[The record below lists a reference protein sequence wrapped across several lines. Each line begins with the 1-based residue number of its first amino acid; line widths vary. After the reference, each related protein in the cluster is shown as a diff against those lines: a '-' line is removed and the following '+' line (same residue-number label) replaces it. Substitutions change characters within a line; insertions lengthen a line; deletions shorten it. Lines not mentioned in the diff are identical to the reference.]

1 MLNGLKNQADMMKIE
16 KWEEIEEMIEDSKN
30 LILYIECLKDILIDM
45 KEIIVIRI
53 ENKEEESKLFNII

>member
-1 MLNGLKNQADMMKIE
+1 
-16 KWEEIEEMIEDSKN
+16 MIEDSKN